1 MSGQRGFWDVEERY
15 ALLSKAGDPLERL
28 DAVVPW
34 DVFRKP
40 LAKALKRSNGAKG
53 GRPAY
58 PPLMMFKILVL
69 QALYDLSD
77 DQAEFVI
84 NDRLSFMRFI
94 YVELGDKV
102 PDAKTIWLFRE
113 HLTQARAVDNLFA
126 RFEKH
131 LAKNGY
137 LAIGGQIV
145 DATIVAAPK
154 QRNSDDEKRAIK
166 EGKPADE
173 IWPDEPNKAAQKDV
187 SARWTVKYSKAK
199 QRADG
204 STHKIDI
211 AIPAFGYK
219 DHIAI
224 DRRYGLIRTWKV
236 TDAARY
242 DGAQLNDLVTRDNTG
257 SSVWADTAYRSKKNE
272 AWLAKNGF
280 VSHIHT
286 KKPKGRPMSDRARL
300 ANARRSK
307 IRSFVEHP
315 FARIKHVMGLAVR
328 TIGIARATTKIGMA
342 NLAYN
347 FQRLIWLNSR
357 TASA

>member
-1 MSGQRGFWDVEERY
+1 MSGQRGFWDIEERY
-15 ALLSKAGDPLERL
+15 AFLSKAGDPLGRL
-28 DAVVPW
+28 DEVVPW

-40 LAKALKRSNGAKG
+40 LAKALKRSDGAKG
-53 GRPAY
+53 GRPPY

-77 DQAEFVI
+77 DQAEYVI

-94 YVELGDKV
+94 GIELGDKV

-126 RFEKH
+126 RFDKH
-131 LAKNGY
+131 LQKNGY

-145 DATIVAAPK
+145 DATLVAAPK
-154 QRNSDDEKRAIK
+154 QRTNDDERRQIK
-166 EGKPADE
+166 EGKSANQ
-173 IWPDEPNKAAQKDV
+173 IWPDDPNKAAQKDTD
-187 SARWTVKYSKAK
+187 ARWTVKYSKAK
-199 QRADG
+199 QKGDG
-204 STHKIDI
+204 STHKTDI
-211 AIPAFGYK
+211 AIPTYGYK
-219 DHIAI
+219 DHISI
-224 DRRYGLIRTWKV
+224 DRHHGLIRTFKV

-242 DGAQLNDLVTRDNTG
+242 DGAQLPDLITRENTG

-272 AWLAKNGF
+272 AWLEKRGF
-280 VSHIHT
+280 ISHIHT
-286 KKPKGRPMSDRARL
+286 KKPKGKPMSERAKE
-300 ANARRSK
+300 ANTKRSK

-315 FARIKHVMGLAVR
+315 FARIKHIMGLTVR

-347 FQRLIWLNSR
+347 FQRMVWLNR
-357 TASA
+357 QSAPE